1 MLLRLCQLKSLI
13 LLLPIFFI
21 STACS
26 WRRDSGASSNELMTT
41 FSNNWFAVK
50 ADHSLV
56 NKNNEPLPHLL
67 FDTTPEFKSQE
78 RTVNAIITTAE
89 GSPHAYSIDM
99 SSGQR
104 HYSYSFCKQKDIWNS
119 YSGKMN
125 RPIFSI
131 GYIPRVLD
139 QLGEPQKIV
148 VWSRRKSFIDIIGT
162 NYHKVK
168 LVGAYVEQICLEG
181 NCIGKSNWLSR
192 LVFVG
197 LDAEDKSFDGITS
210 IADFKKAFDW
220 DQSKAYLENIEGRN
234 FIGDANYPSIRVGQ
248 LIEHDDAFDYFKKR
262 SIFLTDAELKKIQK
276 GCHILYDELWNEV
289 GKMRPEDK
297 PAKTTQELV
306 AKLKLQNELK
316 NKRVPVGFAAR
327 FQKFTKKYYNEI
339 STCEKFVYHG
349 NVNRNREAFWFL
361 SYVGL
366 FYRLH
371 REGYYFD
378 CRSRAWQRNVID
390 NKGSPVYNIK
400 EGIDECM
407 EPQIDQ
413 AMGSLPNFLAALKGE
428 KEYFRFVDYDN
439 HSFGTHNK
447 LYSWVKTKS
456 RKFDCSDDP
465 NSKIRKDLRIFPEDV
480 EWEQK
485 NIKDI
490 ATEIKIIY

>member
-1 MLLRLCQLKSLI
+1 
-13 LLLPIFFI
+13 
-21 STACS
+21 
-26 WRRDSGASSNELMTT
+26 
-41 FSNNWFAVK
+41 
-50 ADHSLV
+50 
-56 NKNNEPLPHLL
+56 
-67 FDTTPEFKSQE
+67 
-78 RTVNAIITTAE
+78 
-89 GSPHAYSIDM
+89 
-99 SSGQR
+99 
-104 HYSYSFCKQKDIWNS
+104 
-119 YSGKMN
+119 
-125 RPIFSI
+125 
-131 GYIPRVLD
+131 
-139 QLGEPQKIV
+139 
-148 VWSRRKSFIDIIGT
+148 
-162 NYHKVK
+162 
-168 LVGAYVEQICLEG
+168 
-181 NCIGKSNWLSR
+181 
-192 LVFVG
+192 VFVG
-197 LDAEDKSFDGITS
+197 LDAEDKSFDVITS
-210 IADFKKAFDW
+210 IADFKKVFDW

-234 FIGDANYPSIRVGQ
+234 FIGDANYPAIRVGQ
-248 LIEHDDAFDYFKKR
+248 LIEYDDAFDYFKKR

-276 GCHILYDELWNEV
+276 GCHILYDGLWDEV

-297 PAKTTQELV
+297 PAKTTEELV
-306 AKLKLQNELK
+306 AKIKLQNELK

-327 FQKFTKKYYNEI
+327 FKKFTKKYYNEI

-378 CRSRAWQRNVID
+378 CRSRAWQRNVIND
-390 NKGSPVYNIK
+390 QGSPVYNIK

-465 NSKIRKDLRIFPEDV
+465 NSKIRKDLRVFPEDV
-480 EWEQK
+480 EWEEK
-485 NIKDI
+485 KIKDI